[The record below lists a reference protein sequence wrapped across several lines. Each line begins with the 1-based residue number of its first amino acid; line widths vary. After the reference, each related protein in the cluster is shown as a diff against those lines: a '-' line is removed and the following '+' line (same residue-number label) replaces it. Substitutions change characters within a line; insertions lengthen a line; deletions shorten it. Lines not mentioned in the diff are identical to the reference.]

1 MAQGKQFVD
10 VDVDA
15 ENTFTSAL
23 TVAAGQRVA
32 ISSSGGAT
40 STTVTLQRR
49 LDGANWRDVQSWVAD
64 VEASYQADAACELRL
79 GVKSGAYGSG
89 TQVCRLQV
97 G

>member
-10 VDVDA
+10 AEVDA

-32 ISSSGGAT
+32 VSSSGGAT
-40 STTVTLQRR
+40 ATVFLQRR
-49 LDGANWRDVQSWVAD
+49 FDGSNWRDVASWTTD
-64 VEASYQADAACELRL
+64 VETTYQADASCEVRM
-79 GVKSGAYGSG
+79 GVKTGGFGSG
-89 TQVCRLQV
+89 TQALRLQV